1 MALIQ
6 HSPLHGQYVT
16 SVIYEAKRN
25 QNITLKS
32 YKKRRL
38 PIWDLNPW
46 PSDQKSDALPT
57 ELTRRLVNSFAVM
70 KMSIPLPNGMI
81 LKNKKESA
89 PSLSQLIFPA
99 SVFVGKLFRYV
110 TRGYKS
116 IQMCVK
122 YQTCSL
128 DLRLKRL
135 QPNRTSNS
143 FHCLTRRAIALR
155 SGDLIKLPYLSTFFS
170 WSYSLART
178 KHRCTG
184 NTIYCLRSP

>member
-143 FHCLTRRAIALR
+143 FHCLTRGAIALR
-155 SGDLIKLPYLSTFFS
+155 SGDLIKLPYLSTFFR

-178 KHRCTG
+178 KHGCTG

>member
-1 MALIQ
+1 
-6 HSPLHGQYVT
+6 
-16 SVIYEAKRN
+16 
-25 QNITLKS
+25 
-32 YKKRRL
+32 
-38 PIWDLNPW
+38 
-46 PSDQKSDALPT
+46 
-57 ELTRRLVNSFAVM
+57 M
-70 KMSIPLPNGMI
+70 KMSIPLPNGMF
-81 LKNKKESA
+81 LKNKKESV

-110 TRGYKS
+110 TRRYKS

>member
-1 MALIQ
+1 
-6 HSPLHGQYVT
+6 
-16 SVIYEAKRN
+16 
-25 QNITLKS
+25 
-32 YKKRRL
+32 
-38 PIWDLNPW
+38 
-46 PSDQKSDALPT
+46 
-57 ELTRRLVNSFAVM
+57 M
-70 KMSIPLPNGMI
+70 KMSIPLPNGMF
-81 LKNKKESA
+81 LKNKKESV

-110 TRGYKS
+110 TRRYKS

-155 SGDLIKLPYLSTFFS
+155 SGDLIKLPYLSTFFR

-178 KHRCTG
+178 KHGCTG

>member
-1 MALIQ
+1 MTLRLKVWCSTDWANQAAHKQLCGNENVHTI
-6 HSPLHGQYVT
+6 
-16 SVIYEAKRN
+16 AKRDVFKK
-25 QNITLKS
+25 QKGKCAFVKS
-32 YKKRRL
+32 VNL
-38 PIWDLNPW
+38 PCFCFC
-46 PSDQKSDALPT
+46 
-57 ELTRRLVNSFAVM
+57 R
-70 KMSIPLPNGMI
+70 
-81 LKNKKESA
+81 
-89 PSLSQLIFPA
+89 
-99 SVFVGKLFRYV
+99 KLFRYV
-110 TRGYKS
+110 TRRYKS

-143 FHCLTRRAIALR
+143 FHCLTCGAIALR